1 MDEARVCIAKAGAKD
16 EVWWESGCKL
26 QVSGWAARAGLIK
39 ELQKDFSSG
48 SEPGWG
54 VLEGEQ
60 SEK

>member
-1 MDEARVCIAKAGAKD
+1 MVEARVCFAKPGAED
-16 EVWWESGCKL
+16 EISWESGCKL

-54 VLEGEQ
+54 ELEGEQ
-60 SEK
+60 SKK